1 MKIHF
6 MVFLSKRHTPSL
18 IMRKTSE
25 KSIFIKELT
34 STPQNFQG
42 HQNQG
47 KSKKLSS
54 SRIDTTNA
62 DKYNV
67 KI

>member
-1 MKIHF
+1 MGQYEKIPAEGYPIN
-6 MVFLSKRHTPSL
+6 S
-18 IMRKTSE
+18 
-25 KSIFIKELT
+25 LT
-34 STPQNFQG
+34 STPQNCQG

-54 SRIDTTNA
+54 SRRDTTNVN
-62 DKYNV
+62 KYNV